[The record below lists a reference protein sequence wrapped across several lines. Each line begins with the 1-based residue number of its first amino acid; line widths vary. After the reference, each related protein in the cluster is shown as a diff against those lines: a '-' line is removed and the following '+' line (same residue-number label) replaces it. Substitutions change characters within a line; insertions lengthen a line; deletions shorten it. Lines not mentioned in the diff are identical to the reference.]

1 MKLKLKWIL
10 CLIWGIVT
18 SVLNA
23 EDNVRLLMPGDVL
36 MFRVAEEIEMTQRIT
51 IPNDGKITYWLLDP
65 IVVTNQSVAQ
75 IRQTIYEMLDKDYII
90 KPALSVEVE
99 VYSKQYINV
108 GGAVMEPGRKELPVD
123 RRIDIMDALA
133 MGRGFSPKAD
143 KNEIFL
149 RRKGQTVKYTK
160 RQLDQLFEK
169 GERIMVEPDDNI
181 DVKEAI
187 F

>member
-1 MKLKLKWIL
+1 MKLKLNWIL
-10 CLIWGIVT
+10 CLTLGILA
-18 SVLNA
+18 SLLKA

-99 VYSKQYINV
+99 AYSKQFINV